1 MSKNLY
7 IVNTRISNLNAT
19 ITKRKLDHLLYPVYS
34 FVKIVSNYYDANSN
48 TESMILYIL
57 TDIFGDYGKLF
68 NGCTIENIVLGVLLY
83 VTDEYNI
90 TEFINLLYK
99 TANIKKNTIQI
110 NYIANQLE
118 TICDNVLPGIRN
130 DISKT
135 ASYINLTQEKI
146 PIYT

>member
-1 MSKNLY
+1 
-7 IVNTRISNLNAT
+7 
-19 ITKRKLDHLLYPVYS
+19 
-34 FVKIVSNYYDANSN
+34 
-48 TESMILYIL
+48 MILYII